1 MVKYYLR
8 HFCPFHGSDVL
19 VISLNCDAIDTH
31 EHDIF
36 ETNSNLIII
45 INLRFAIVVIDISNF
60 YILSSINGE
69 VQVVVYWNLYFHI
82 WNIENLESVVNS
94 HFMGN
99 LF

>member
-1 MVKYYLR
+1 M
-8 HFCPFHGSDVL
+8 G
-19 VISLNCDAIDTH
+19 CDAIDTH

-45 INLRFAIVVIDISNF
+45 INLRFVIVVIDNSNF
-60 YILSSINGE
+60 YILGSINLE
-69 VQVVVYWNLYFHI
+69 VQAVAYLNLYFHI
-82 WNIENLESVVNS
+82 WKIENLESIVNS